1 MVSHER
7 CDSASHACAH
17 LAEPHHCVAHWRMVD
32 VFTKAKRSAVM
43 SLIRSRGNRDTEL
56 RTIALLRA
64 HGITGW
70 RRGTPL
76 TGKPDFVFPGEKVVV
91 FVDGCFWH
99 GCPRHGRVPSSR
111 MEYWAP
117 KLARNAQRDRVVTRT
132 LRASGWT
139 VLRIWE
145 CALGRSRARRTMA
158 RIARALGQ
166 DSNWRDLA

>member
-1 MVSHER
+1 MSDAR
-7 CDSASHACAH
+7 GQATLARILQGAAIMAH
-17 LAEPHHCVAHWRMVD
+17 SRVVD

-56 RTIALLRA
+56 RTMALLRA
-64 HGITGW
+64 HRITGW
-70 RRGTPL
+70 RRQAPL
-76 TGKPDFVFPGEKVVV
+76 PGKPDFIFPAEKVAV

-99 GCPRHGRVPSSR
+99 GCPRHGRVPTSR

-117 KLARNAQRDRVVTRT
+117 KLARNAQRDRAATRA

-145 CALGRSRARRTMA
+145 CALARSRAGRTMA
-158 RIARALGQ
+158 RISRALERNLKRRG
-166 DSNWRDLA
+166 